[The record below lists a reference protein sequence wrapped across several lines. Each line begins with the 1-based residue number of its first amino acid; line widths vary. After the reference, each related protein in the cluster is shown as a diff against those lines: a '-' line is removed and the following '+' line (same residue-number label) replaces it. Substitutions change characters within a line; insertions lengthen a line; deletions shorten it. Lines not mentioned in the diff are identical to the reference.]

1 MQMLIN
7 GKFIEKSEYIEIK
20 NPANNKVIDTVPKG
34 TRKDVKIAI
43 SAAKRTSNITREI
56 PSRLISEYLY
66 DIYGEL
72 SKNSKLFEKL
82 ITIDCGKP
90 IKDSKEEVKRSKQ
103 TILLSAE
110 ESKRIYGETIPMDAC
125 IGGEGVIGFT
135 TRIPLGVVGAITPFN
150 YPLNLV
156 IHKVAPAIAAKN
168 TVVVKPSTKAPL
180 AALKFAEIANTYLE
194 DGFLNVVPGSGS
206 EVGDEIVKSELVDK
220 ISFTGSIETGL
231 SISKNAGMKK
241 LTLELGGNDPL
252 LVLADANIEKAV
264 EAAVRGSYLNAG
276 QVCIGVKRIILDK
289 KIADEF
295 TDKLVKA
302 TGRLKVGDPMDIKT
316 DVGPLIDENAAI
328 NVEKIVNQS
337 IDDGAELLCG
347 GKREGSFYTPTVLDN
362 VDSKMNIVQKE
373 TFGPISP
380 LIHVDGIDEAI
391 DVANNTKYGLQAG
404 IFTDNINSA
413 LKAAKKI
420 DAGSIIINKQST
432 YRTDNMPFGGCKM
445 SGMGKEGIKY
455 AVEEM
460 TRTKLFVFN

>member
-1 MQMLIN
+1 MLIN

-43 SAAKRTSNITREI
+43 SAAKRTSNVTREI

-125 IGGEGVIGFT
+125 IGGEEVIGFT

-328 NVEKIVNQS
+328 NIEKIVNQS

-391 DVANNTKYGLQAG
+391 DVANDTKYGLQAG